1 MVVVVGAAGPQSKC
15 LLVHSSFGVSGP
27 VNKVTGIAI
36 PEMGTLSKHRGKC
49 GGDFTNCYTIRA
61 RSYNVLTK
69 RRHGRLYKNTVEY
82 ALIWHISFL
91 NMTLVL
97 VSDYTD

>member
-1 MVVVVGAAGPQSKC
+1 
-15 LLVHSSFGVSGP
+15 
-27 VNKVTGIAI
+27 
-36 PEMGTLSKHRGKC
+36 MGTLSKHRGKPPLIVEAALQIA
-49 GGDFTNCYTIRA
+49 TVRRLTRA
-61 RSYNVLTK
+61 RSHNALTK

-82 ALIWHISFL
+82 ALIWHISFI